1 MNYLHYWRKWI
12 RPFFAALYIILA
24 LIAVPLCVI
33 ELNKEGKPKHVQA
46 WFAGGIFVM
55 CAVPISLWGI
65 LQHLINY
72 TQPNLQRHIIRI
84 LWMVPIYAVNSW
96 FALRFPE
103 AAIYLDTVREC
114 YEAYVIYNFLAYLL
128 NFLWTKHPQLD
139 LVIREKPQ
147 VKHFIPFCLFPP
159 WPMTGTFIKRCKHG
173 ALQYTIVRPVT
184 TVIALI
190 CQLFDKYDEGDFN
203 FTSAWSYLVII
214 NNISQIWAMYCL
226 ILFYKAMKEELSP
239 IKPVPKFLCVKF
251 VVFFSFWQAVLIA
264 ALTKL
269 GAIPQDGNWD
279 FYGSIKEVATGIQ
292 DFCICVEMFV
302 AAIAHYYSF
311 SHKPFIND
319 EAEQTN
325 CCRSFFSM
333 WDVSDMKDDVV
344 EHVKVIGKTVTKT
357 ISRSKLQNNESERM
371 PLLQENA
378 HQTEENVQVPV
389 TTDITASL
397 RSCDWDA
404 TSVDVNPP
412 YHKKGST
419 TASMS
424 NYIDFGSSMDS
435 SDKLVVN
442 EQDGGLKDVKQN
454 VDQESESDLDKTKLL
469 VTVEH
474 HSAKSHNS
482 DLVSENTL
490 ISLAND
496 NNDDKN
502 DNDSEV
508 SSNHDNISN
517 DVKNDNEISA
527 NNDDKKT
534 QGDNS
539 ISDNDIK
546 KDSS

>member
-159 WPMTGTFIKRCKHG
+159 WPMTGCKHG

-184 TVIALI
+184 TVIAL
-190 CQLFDKYDEGDFN
+190 
-203 FTSAWSYLVII
+203 
-214 NNISQIWAMYCL
+214 
-226 ILFYKAMKEELSP
+226 
-239 IKPVPKFLCVKF
+239 
-251 VVFFSFWQAVLIA
+251 QAVLIA

-357 ISRSKLQNNESERM
+357 ISRSKLQNKESERT

-469 VTVEH
+469 M
-474 HSAKSHNS
+474 
-482 DLVSENTL
+482 LR
-490 ISLAND
+490 
-496 NNDDKN
+496 
-502 DNDSEV
+502 
-508 SSNHDNISN
+508 
-517 DVKNDNEISA
+517 
-527 NNDDKKT
+527 
-534 QGDNS
+534 NS
-539 ISDNDIK
+539 IIYYD
-546 KDSS
+546 